1 MPFTTTMSPIDDIGY
16 LTRSEHRV
24 HALVALTV
32 RPRSRSELWEM
43 TGVSSSTIRRT
54 LSEFEDRNWI
64 RRDGYRYETTQL
76 GAFIAS
82 AMAELIEQ
90 FETERTLRDVWQW
103 LPGEESGFTL
113 EMCSDAVV
121 TVAEADDPYRPVN
134 RFLSLV
140 RETDQF
146 RFVGFD
152 LALLEPCKDEFCQR
166 VIDGM
171 QTEIIDPPSVAKY
184 IRSTYPELSSR
195 TLESGNLTIRLHD
208 DLPSYGIGIFDDHI
222 AICGY
227 DSDSVTVRVLLDTDA
242 PEAREWAESIY
253 ESYRRKTP
261 TIPLETVM
269 E

>member
-1 MPFTTTMSPIDDIGY
+1 MASSTTGSPIDDIGY
-16 LTRSEHRV
+16 LARSEHRV
-24 HALVALTV
+24 PTLVALTV
-32 RPRSRSELWEM
+32 RPRSRSELWEI

-64 RRDGYRYETTQL
+64 RKTGYQYEATRL
-76 GAFIAS
+76 GTHIAT
-82 AMAELIEQ
+82 AMADLIEQ
-90 FETERTLRDVWQW
+90 VETERKLRDVWQW
-103 LPGEESGFTL
+103 LPGDESGFTID
-113 EMCSDAVV
+113 MCSSAVV
-121 TVAEADDPYRPVN
+121 TVAEPDDPYRPVN
-134 RFLSLV
+134 RFLSLL

-152 LALLEPCKDEFCQR
+152 LALLEPCKDEVCQR
-166 VIDGM
+166 IIDGM

-208 DLPSYGIGIFDDHI
+208 DLPPFGVGIFDDRI
-222 AICGY
+222 AISGY
-227 DSDSVTVRVLLDTDA
+227 DPNSVMVRVVVDTDA
-242 PEAREWAESIY
+242 PEAREWAESTY

-261 TIPLETVM
+261 TLPLETTL